1 MPAYCENSV
10 FANKQFN
17 MCIDKYM
24 HLQITSENK
33 IGEYNSIKANV
44 LTSLLFTQLLNGQY
58 TSSIDNE
65 SLSFRESMV
74 WNPSNLMS
82 NASFEDAYTLFV
94 EMLIFKHL

>member
-1 MPAYCENSV
+1 
-10 FANKQFN
+10 
-17 MCIDKYM
+17 M

-74 WNPSNLMS
+74 
-82 NASFEDAYTLFV
+82 
-94 EMLIFKHL
+94 